1 MWFGTS
7 EESESESEVLQ
18 SCPTLCDPTVAY
30 HALPSLGFSRQEGRK
45 AIDMEMEKEVYST
58 PVFAGPSRDHETQS
72 GL

>member
-45 AIDMEMEKEVYST
+45 AIDMEMEKEVYSK
-58 PVFAGPSRDHETQS
+58 PVFAGPSRDHGTQS